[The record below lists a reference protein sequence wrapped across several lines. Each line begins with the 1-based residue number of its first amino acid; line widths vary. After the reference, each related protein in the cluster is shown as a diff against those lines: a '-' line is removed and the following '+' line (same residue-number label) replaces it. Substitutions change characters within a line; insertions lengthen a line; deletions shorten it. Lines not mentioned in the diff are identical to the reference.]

1 MPSQYNMPSI
11 LQLFVQSHI
20 VDTTMEKT
28 GRFHKFPGMKVNS
41 LRETEGVTLF
51 DNNDA

>member
-1 MPSQYNMPSI
+1 MPTQYNMPTI
-11 LQLFVQSHI
+11 LQLLVQSHI

-28 GRFHKFPGMKVNS
+28 GHFHKFPGMKVNS
-41 LRETEGVTLF
+41 LRETERVTIF